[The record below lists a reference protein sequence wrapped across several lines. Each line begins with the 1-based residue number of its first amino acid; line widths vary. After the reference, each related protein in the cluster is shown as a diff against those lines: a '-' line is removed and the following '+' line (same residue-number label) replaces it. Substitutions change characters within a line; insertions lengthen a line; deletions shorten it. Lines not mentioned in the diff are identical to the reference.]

1 MKIVTIQI
9 DSCTRCPHYIEVATF
24 DGREYCG
31 MTQQHFIRDQP
42 IPNWCPL
49 PNEEETWIAKIKQRF
64 SS

>member
-31 MTQQHFIRDQP
+31 MTRQHFVRDQP
-42 IPNWCPL
+42 IPDWCPL
-49 PNEEETWIAKIKQRF
+49 PEFPKETNDETPT
-64 SS
+64 S